1 MIDKLIFTS
10 FNEKYIKLGA
20 ALIYS
25 IWNNTDSSFK
35 IFVLDTGI
43 SERSKGKLIKWAI
56 KKNRNLEILPINNNL
71 FTHFLEEEIVLPE
84 KIEYYSRLLVP
95 YLAPKGVCNVL
106 YLDADIICVS
116 SLNLIFDIILQEN
129 DIVASCEDQHFKSF
143 DHVYNKKNNLSI
155 IPNYHELNFDGKT
168 KYFNSGVLLINVEK
182 WKKFKISSQVFE
194 VTNKY
199 KENVILYDQYALNIV
214 LNGRWFN
221 IDRRWNE
228 MSELKKG
235 YTIFRHFVKSK
246 PIEFNSSCS
255 DKKLFFEYL
264 DLTPWKN
271 WRPSMVKFVFAKFLI
286 KFNNILK
293 N

>member
-25 IWNNTDSSFK
+25 IWHNTDSNIK
-35 IFVLDTGI
+35 ICVLDTGI
-43 SERSKGKLIKWAI
+43 SEKSKGKLKKWAI
-56 KKNRNLEILPINNNL
+56 KKNRNLEILSIDKNV
-71 FTHFLEEEIVLPE
+71 FTFFLGEDILLPE

-95 YLAPKGVCNVL
+95 YLTPIGVRNVL

-116 SLNLIFDIILQEN
+116 PLNSIFDIILQEN

-143 DHVYNKKNNLSI
+143 DHVYNKKNNQSI
-155 IPNYHELNFDGKT
+155 IPNYYELNFDGKT

-182 WKKFKISSQVFE
+182 WKKFNISSQVFE

-199 KENVILYDQYALNIV
+199 KENVLLYDQYALNII

-221 IDRRWNE
+221 IDRKWNE
-228 MSELKKG
+228 MREVKKG

-255 DKKLFFEYL
+255 DKKLFFQYL

-271 WRPSMVKFVFAKFLI
+271 WRPSMVKFVFDRFLLKF
-286 KFNNILK
+286 KNILK